1 MGHMLHA
8 NRFGE
13 FEERCAGA
21 VYMAD
26 TWVEWLNS
34 NTDAR
39 NQLTCYLREVI
50 GIMDLCKFLWAGAAL
65 IGVQLT
71 QPFISMLLDHKVTP
85 RKLLVILPE
94 LYNNLKDY
102 PESLCNTNSCAIPAL
117 EPFFL
122 NPHARETSHYG
133 VDVSKGLSDY
143 LSTCDKEIMD
153 LYLKTVCSTLGDM
166 LKRQRGDQYGS
177 VIIVRVMIS

>member
-1 MGHMLHA
+1 MELEDKLVVVQILDCWMRLTSIRWQVKPWNRYRSFTDFAEKRGIRNVGHMLHA

-117 EPFFL
+117 
-122 NPHARETSHYG
+122 
-133 VDVSKGLSDY
+133 
-143 LSTCDKEIMD
+143 
-153 LYLKTVCSTLGDM
+153 
-166 LKRQRGDQYGS
+166 
-177 VIIVRVMIS
+177 